1 MTFTP
6 VLQTTA
12 RNSPPQLHSSSAML
26 NAQKHRTV
34 HVAIHNEISQYT
46 LSRMFMVA
54 AILKGEEVKPFPQVS
69 FDIIP
74 TQDVGQ
80 R

>member
-1 MTFTP
+1 M
-6 VLQTTA
+6 LQTTA

-26 NAQKHRTV
+26 YAQKYRTV
-34 HVAIHNEISQYT
+34 HVAIHNIISQYT

-54 AILKGEEVKPFPQVS
+54 AILKEEEVQAFPQVS